1 MLAHFGLAFE
11 GREPSGLD
19 DTRNIARIAM
29 TMLQDGTE
37 LIANSVNDDGRWCKK
52 IILFLMFFS
61 ESTSTAAAGAN
72 EECARRLF
80 PVRSLC
86 PTLHPALYVSRA
98 GMVCVPKYPMFPG
111 QSRAHACHC
120 LPTVCVS
127 TFSPSLPLSL
137 THTHSHIYMLTHM
150 LTIHTHTHTHTTH
163 THTHSHTYNT
173 HTLTHI
179 QHTHTHTHTHTTH
192 TYTHTNANT
201 HTHIQH
207 TCPKPSVCTSPVPDH
222 SSPCFTSLV

>member
-52 IILFLMFFS
+52 IILFLMYFSFLMFFS

-163 THTHSHTYNT
+163 THSHTYNTHT

-179 QHTHTHTHTHTTH
+179 QHTHTLTQTQTHTLTYNTRAPSLLCVRVLCPTTLPR
-192 TYTHTNANT
+192 ALR
-201 HTHIQH
+201 
-207 TCPKPSVCTSPVPDH
+207 P
-222 SSPCFTSLV
+222 